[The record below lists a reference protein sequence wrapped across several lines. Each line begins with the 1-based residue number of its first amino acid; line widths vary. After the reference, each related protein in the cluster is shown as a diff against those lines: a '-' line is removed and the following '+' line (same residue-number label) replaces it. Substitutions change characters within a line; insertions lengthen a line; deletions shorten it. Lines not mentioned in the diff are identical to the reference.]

1 MKINITSFGY
11 FGYHLA
17 YQLYK
22 KNHLNKLYTNLPGF
36 KTNEINNDHIIR
48 NIFYSFP
55 YLLNKIYLNDLS
67 NYLNFYAISNFDRWI
82 MKNLTECQIFHSF
95 SSFALNSLKETKRR
109 YDSMIMLER
118 GSTHIEFQN
127 NIIKNEYKK
136 WNFKYRDIDNRIVDR
151 ELEEYEISDL
161 IIVQSSFAKNTFIEK
176 GIDKNKIVELPLGID
191 LSLFKP
197 LPKKDKL
204 FRVLYS
210 GNFSI
215 RKGSLYLLEA
225 IKKIKL
231 KNFEFMFNGTIDKIL
246 VEKFK
251 KNSDIINYTGY
262 QSFVNLYKIY
272 SQASVFVLPT
282 IEDGFAKVIL
292 ESMSCGVP
300 VIATKN
306 SAAED
311 IITDG
316 VDGYIIPARDTIA
329 IYEKIIY
336 LYENPNKLKEMSYA
350 ALKKVNENYSID
362 DYGKRVIDVYSENY
376 KKFKK
381 EKK

>member
-1 MKINITSFGY
+1 
-11 FGYHLA
+11 
-17 YQLYK
+17 
-22 KNHLNKLYTNLPGF
+22 
-36 KTNEINNDHIIR
+36 
-48 NIFYSFP
+48 
-55 YLLNKIYLNDLS
+55 
-67 NYLNFYAISNFDRWI
+67 
-82 MKNLTECQIFHSF
+82 
-95 SSFALNSLKETKRR
+95 
-109 YDSMIMLER
+109 MIMLER

-127 NIIKNEYKK
+127 DIIKNEYKK
-136 WNFKYRDIDNRIVDR
+136 WNLRYSNIDNRIIDR

-176 GIDKNKIVELPLGID
+176 GVDKNKIVKLPLGID

-197 LPKKDKL
+197 LPKKDNL

-225 IKKIKL
+225 IKKIKH

-251 KNSDIINYTGY
+251 QNSDIINYTGY

-311 IITDG
+311 IICDG

-350 ALKKVNENYSID
+350 ALKKVNENYNID

-381 EKK
+381 EK